1 MMSWMQPLRRL
12 PIRLRLT
19 LAFVAAMT
27 LVLAGT
33 GAFVYFRMENALNN
47 SVDQGLRSR
56 ASDLSA
62 LVRQSDEGLTEAG
75 HSPLTERGENIAQ
88 ILSPDGSVIDATPRF
103 RTRPLLSG
111 AERRRS
117 LRGTLFLERPHM
129 AGFDAPVRLLAAPAS
144 ARRKRLIV
152 VVGAPLDDKREA
164 LQSLLLLLALGGPV
178 ALLLASVAAYGVTAA
193 ALRPVESMRREA
205 GEVSVSE
212 PGRRLPVSPARDEIG
227 RLGETLND
235 MLARLEAAFARE
247 RTFVSDASHELRTPL
262 AILRTELELALGHGR
277 TREELEA
284 AVQSAAEETDR
295 LTQLAEDLLVIA
307 RSDQGRLPVREE
319 QVPAADLLE
328 GARERFAERAA
339 ESDRAIRLDGDSAA
353 VVVAD
358 RQRVDQALTN
368 LVENALRHG
377 EGEVLLSAEERDGT
391 VELHVRDEGP
401 GFPSGFLPN
410 AFERF
415 TRADPG
421 RSGGGAGLGLA
432 IVAVIAAA
440 HGGAAS
446 AQNRPDGGADVWVS
460 LRRGPEG

>member
-1 MMSWMQPLRRL
+1 MMNSMQPLRRL

-19 LAFVAAMT
+19 LAFAAAMT

-88 ILSPDGSVIDATPRF
+88 ILSPNGSVIDATPRF

-111 AERRRS
+111 VERRRS

-144 ARRKRLIV
+144 ARRKQLIV

-178 ALLLASVAAYGVTAA
+178 ALLLASLAAYGVTAA

-262 AILRTELELALGHGR
+262 AILRTELELALGRGR

-328 GARERFAERAA
+328 
-339 ESDRAIRLDGDSAA
+339 
-353 VVVAD
+353 
-358 RQRVDQALTN
+358 
-368 LVENALRHG
+368 
-377 EGEVLLSAEERDGT
+377 VLLSAEERNGT